1 MSIEVLQKD
10 NWWPVGLLLFS
21 LLLEGV
27 ALPIAGRT
35 PNLSIFDIALP
46 LLVAYMLLQ
55 NLLGDRYWGFP
66 DKSIFVLGLL
76 YLFAQTLSLLFNFG
90 DILRSL
96 VLIKVSTFGLLFY
109 WIVISRTRTRMD
121 LSHTTDCLIAWG
133 AVLGCVLLYR
143 FATDWAS
150 LIGPEASYEVK
161 DEVGI
166 SIGRSNYL
174 AALMVPI
181 LPIALAAITA
191 KPGLKKA
198 IPIAASLVIF
208 AGLLITFSKGAMFA
222 LLIGTLVCVP
232 LLVKVGLRFGHLA
245 LFLTVSVLFVWALPS
260 DLVASNYDMV
270 LYRLHNPEF
279 GRPDLWLVAWR
290 EFLEHPILGIGP
302 NCIYIY
308 NRQYAIDALH
318 THNFV
323 LNWLAEEGLV
333 GALPFFSA
341 IVLIVRRAY
350 KLCVNPSNIPEA
362 RKISVGLF
370 VGLVSTLLHG
380 LVEPTFQGPQYS
392 VIFWCCA
399 AMVFLYDPSRGLFS
413 KSEVAP
419 A

>member
-1 MSIEVLQKD
+1 MSSRVLKQD
-10 NWWPVGLLLFS
+10 NWWLIGFLLFS

-27 ALPIAGRT
+27 TIPIAGRT

-46 LLVAYMLLQ
+46 LTVAYMLMQ
-55 NLLGDRYWGFP
+55 NLFGDRYWGFP

-76 YLFAQTLSLLFNFG
+76 YLFAQILSLLFNFG
-90 DILRSL
+90 DILRSM
-96 VLIKVSTFGLLFY
+96 VLIKISIFGFLFY
-109 WIVISRTRTRMD
+109 WIVISRTRTRVG
-121 LSHTTDCLIAWG
+121 LTRTTDCLIMWG
-133 AVLGCVLLYR
+133 AVLALVLLYR

-150 LIGPEASYEVK
+150 LMGPEASYEVK

-181 LPIALAAITA
+181 LPIALAAVTA
-191 KPGLKKA
+191 TRGLRKA
-198 IPIAASLVIF
+198 MPTAASLVIV
-208 AGLLITFSKGAMFA
+208 AGLLITLSKGAIFA
-222 LLIGTLVCVP
+222 LLIGALVCLP
-232 LLVKVGLRFGHLA
+232 LLVKAGLRFGHLV
-245 LFLTVSVLFVWALPS
+245 LFLTISVLFIWVLPS

-270 LYRLHNPEF
+270 LYRFHNPEF
-279 GRPDLWLVAWR
+279 GRPDLWMVAWR
-290 EFLEHPILGIGP
+290 EFLEHPILGVGP

-308 NRQYAIDALH
+308 NRQYAIDVLH

-333 GALPFFSA
+333 GALPFFA
-341 IVLIVRRAY
+341 MIGLLVRRAY
-350 KLCVNPSNIPEA
+350 KLCVSPSNIPEV

-370 VGLVSTLLHG
+370 VGLVATLLHG

-392 VIFWCCA
+392 AIFWCCA
-399 AMVFLYDPSRGLFS
+399 ALVFLYEPSRGLFS
-413 KSEVAP
+413 RSEIAT